1 MKHLKTRH
9 ENKKRL
15 SDLLLQLVSGLI
27 SISCFISGNAQN
39 CPSNIDFESGSF
51 DNWTCYTGYTSAV
64 GDENAITLTQSG
76 GPISAKHTMYTTG
89 ANSGELDPYGNFP
102 VLCPNGSGHSI
113 KLGST
118 AAGGEAEDS
127 LIREVLGRAGAVLTT
142 PGRAGTARRCGFGKR
157 DGKEY
162 TRNRRQSLSRPNRL
176 QIWRIWAGSGA
187 DPSDRTVS
195 GGELRGGKW
204 MGR

>member
-1 MKHLKTRH
+1 MIV
-9 ENKKRL
+9 
-15 SDLLLQLVSGLI
+15 DLLASPAVAGFSVSQIRG
-27 SISCFISGNAQN
+27 Q
-39 CPSNIDFESGSF
+39 
-51 DNWTCYTGYTSAV
+51 
-64 GDENAITLTQSG
+64 
-76 GPISAKHTMYTTG
+76 GPILSQQ
-89 ANSGELDPYGNFP
+89 
-102 VLCPNGSGHSI
+102 
-113 KLGST
+113 
-118 AAGGEAEDS
+118 GGEAEDS